1 MDSKQKGCAV
11 NLLVLC
17 LVFLGMY
24 IYLIVTSGTIY
35 KEQTA
40 LLESGVKTEATIER
54 VTHPGLWEVGKIYAR
69 LSYNVDGQDY
79 ASDVLISMRTYQFPT
94 GKVQDGKTVV
104 NVAYSADDPAQVG
117 FEGAAKSAKNARTL
131 AIVLLCVDSVF
142 TLLVMFGLIAAK
154 LSE

>member
-11 NLLVLC
+11 NFLVLC
-17 LVFLGMY
+17 LMFLGMY
-24 IYLIVTSGTIY
+24 IYMIVQSGTIY

-40 LLESGVKTEATIER
+40 LLDTGVKAEATIER
-54 VTHPGLWEVGKIYAR
+54 VTHPGIWEIGKIYAR
-69 LSYNVDGQDY
+69 LSYTVDGQDY
-79 ASDVLISMRTYQFPT
+79 ATDVPISMRTYQFPG

-117 FEGAAKSAKNARTL
+117 FEGAARTAKNARTL
-131 AIVLLCVDSVF
+131 AIVLLCVDSVL
-142 TLLVMFGLIAAK
+142 TLLLMLGLIAAK